1 MFGRAIHLGPLP
13 YTLCGNLWR
22 FLPVSFRPGRGQVFE
37 PSGFGLWNM
46 VSSWPCAGLLL
57 PLTNALQ
64 GLLWS
69 QPMEQAFNVAKSALA
84 AAAKLKHPHTDL
96 PISHM
101 LEWSMPQ
108 TGSCWLSTPRSAT
121 SGSYWKRGSSSFSPT
136 TNPSASQSNGMVEWM
151 HQQLKAGFICI

>member
-1 MFGRAIHLGPLP
+1 MVLCLTHCAETCGDFCQSVFGQEEVKFLSHQVSASGIWSVPGHVQGSCFPSP
-13 YTLCGNLWR
+13 MR
-22 FLPVSFRPGRGQVFE
+22 FRVCFRP
-37 PSGFGLWNM
+37 
-46 VSSWPCAGLLL
+46 
-57 PLTNALQ
+57 
-64 GLLWS
+64 
-69 QPMEQAFNVAKSALA
+69 VAKSALA